1 MDIGFYLIPI
11 AIILLLIKL
20 VLLIRIIILTKLNC
34 NISVILK
41 MFFLISATIGLM
53 FVELV
58 LYAIKLS
65 SR

>member
-11 AIILLLIKL
+11 AIILLVIKL
-20 VLLIRIIILTKLNC
+20 ALLIRIIILTKLNC

>member
-11 AIILLLIKL
+11 AIILLVIKL
-20 VLLIRIIILTKLNC
+20 ALLIRIIILTKLNC

-41 MFFLISATIGLM
+41 MFFLIPAIIGLM